1 MNENFKAIMDSIREL
16 KAAFSATAQS
26 FNEAVLEDGTQLSY
40 EGELVVGTAVFVVT
54 ETEQVP
60 APEGTHALGGEMA
73 GISIVVD
80 ANGIVTEV
88 IDTTASATNDLPV
101 TEETSSEFEA
111 ISADILPQVLEGV
124 TEVIAEKLGL
134 EMDLAYDVASAV
146 IARINEDSETAIPE
160 VMSAVD
166 VDAIVNAKLQSFS
179 AIFEGL
185 TEMIKTVA
193 SENES
198 LRSEVTELKGEFNTF
213 KAAPSNNVTETEK
226 FARVTST
233 LTTRQLFLKNNIN
246 K

>member
-16 KAAFSATAQS
+16 KAAFSATAQA

-40 EGELVVGTAVFVVT
+40 EGELIVGTAVFVVT
-54 ETEQVP
+54 DTEQVP

-101 TEETSSEFEA
+101 EEPAVDPAVTASA
-111 ISADILPQVLEGV
+111 MSAD
-124 TEVIAEKLGL
+124 EVE
-134 EMDLAYDVASAV
+134 S
-146 IARINEDSETAIPE
+146 
-160 VMSAVD
+160 
-166 VDAIVNAKLQSFS
+166 IVNAKLGAFS
-179 AIFEGL
+179 TIFEGL

-193 SENES
+193 TENDA
-198 LRSEVTELKGEFNTF
+198 LRTEVTELKGEFNTF

>member
-60 APEGTHALGGEMA
+60 APEGTHALAGEMA

-88 IDTTASATNDLPV
+88 IDTTASASNDLPV
-101 TEETSSEFEA
+101 EEPEVAPEITASA
-111 ISADILPQVLEGV
+111 MSAD
-124 TEVIAEKLGL
+124 EVE
-134 EMDLAYDVASAV
+134 S
-146 IARINEDSETAIPE
+146 
-160 VMSAVD
+160 
-166 VDAIVNAKLQSFS
+166 IVNAKLSSFS
-179 AIFEGL
+179 TIFEGL

-193 SENES
+193 TENDA
-198 LRSEVTELKGEFNTF
+198 LRTEVTELKGEFNTF
-213 KAAPSNNVTETEK
+213 KAAPSNSVTETEK

>member
-54 ETEQVP
+54 DTEQVP

-88 IDTTASATNDLPV
+88 IDTTADASNDLPV
-101 TEETSSEFEA
+101 VDPAMDPAVTASA
-111 ISADILPQVLEGV
+111 MSAD
-124 TEVIAEKLGL
+124 EVE
-134 EMDLAYDVASAV
+134 S
-146 IARINEDSETAIPE
+146 
-160 VMSAVD
+160 
-166 VDAIVNAKLQSFS
+166 IVNAKLGAFS
-179 AIFEGL
+179 TIFEGL

-193 SENES
+193 TENDA
-198 LRSEVTELKGEFNTF
+198 LRTEVTELKGEFNTF
-213 KAAPSNNVTETEK
+213 KAAPSNSVTETEK

>member
-1 MNENFKAIMDSIREL
+1 MNENLKAIMDSIREL
-16 KAAFSATAQS
+16 KAAFSATAQA

-40 EGELVVGTAVFVVT
+40 EGELIVGTAVFVVT
-54 ETEQVP
+54 DTEQVP

-101 TEETSSEFEA
+101 LDP
-111 ISADILPQVLEGV
+111 SADPAV
-124 TEVIAEKLGL
+124 T
-134 EMDLAYDVASAV
+134 ASA
-146 IARINEDSETAIPE
+146 
-160 VMSAVD
+160 MSADEVES
-166 VDAIVNAKLQSFS
+166 IVNAKLGAFS
-179 AIFEGL
+179 TIFEGL

-193 SENES
+193 TENDA

-213 KAAPSNNVTETEK
+213 KSAPSNNVTETEK

>member
-16 KAAFSATAQS
+16 KATFSAKAEA
-26 FNEAVLEDGTQLSY
+26 FNEAVLEDGTQISY

-60 APEGTHALGGEMA
+60 APEGTHALGGEDA
-73 GISIVVD
+73 GKSIVVD

-88 IDTTASATNDLPV
+88 IDTTADATNDLPV
-101 TEETSSEFEA
+101 VDPSEEPAVTASA
-111 ISADILPQVLEGV
+111 MSAD
-124 TEVIAEKLGL
+124 EVE
-134 EMDLAYDVASAV
+134 S
-146 IARINEDSETAIPE
+146 
-160 VMSAVD
+160 
-166 VDAIVNAKLQSFS
+166 IVNAKLSSFS

-193 SENES
+193 TENDA
-198 LRSEVTELKGEFNTF
+198 LRNEVTELKGEFNTF
-213 KAAPSNNVTETEK
+213 KSAPSNNVTESEK

-233 LTTRQLFLKNNIN
+233 LTARQIHLKNGLN

>member
-1 MNENFKAIMDSIREL
+1 MNEKFKAIMDSIREL
-16 KAAFSATAQS
+16 KAAFSATAQA

-88 IDTTASATNDLPV
+88 IDTTADASNDLPV
-101 TEETSSEFEA
+101 EEPAVAPEVTASA
-111 ISADILPQVLEGV
+111 MSAD
-124 TEVIAEKLGL
+124 EVE
-134 EMDLAYDVASAV
+134 S
-146 IARINEDSETAIPE
+146 
-160 VMSAVD
+160 
-166 VDAIVNAKLQSFS
+166 IVNAKLGAFS
-179 AIFEGL
+179 TIFEGL

-193 SENES
+193 TENDA
-198 LRSEVTELKGEFNTF
+198 LRTEVTELKGEFNTF
-213 KAAPSNNVTETEK
+213 KAAPSNSVTETEK

>member
-88 IDTTASATNDLPV
+88 IDTTADASNDLPV
-101 TEETSSEFEA
+101 EEPVLDPEVTASA
-111 ISADILPQVLEGV
+111 MSAD
-124 TEVIAEKLGL
+124 EVE
-134 EMDLAYDVASAV
+134 S
-146 IARINEDSETAIPE
+146 
-160 VMSAVD
+160 
-166 VDAIVNAKLQSFS
+166 IVNAKLGAFS
-179 AIFEGL
+179 TIFEGL
-185 TEMIKTVA
+185 TEMIKNVA
-193 SENES
+193 TENDA
-198 LRSEVTELKGEFNTF
+198 LRTEVTELKGEFNTF
-213 KAAPSNNVTETEK
+213 KAAPSNSVTETEK

>member
-1 MNENFKAIMDSIREL
+1 MNENFKAIMDSIRDL
-16 KAAFSATAQS
+16 KATFSAKAEA
-26 FNEAVLEDGTQLSY
+26 FNEATLEDGTMISY
-40 EGELVVGTAVFVVT
+40 EGDLVVGTAVFVVT

-88 IDTTASATNDLPV
+88 IDTTASASNDLPV
-101 TEETSSEFEA
+101 E
-111 ISADILPQVLEGV
+111 
-124 TEVIAEKLGL
+124 
-134 EMDLAYDVASAV
+134 ASAEE
-146 IARINEDSETAIPE
+146 ATTEQA
-160 VMSAVD
+160 MSAED
-166 VDAIVNAKLQSFS
+166 VDAIVNAKLESFS

-185 TEMIKTVA
+185 TEMIKTIA

-198 LRSEVTELKGEFNTF
+198 LRTEVSGLKGEFETF
-213 KAAPSNNVTETEK
+213 KSAPSNNVTEGEK

-233 LTTRQLFLKNNIN
+233 LTARQLHLRNSLN

>member
-60 APEGTHALGGEMA
+60 APEGTHALAGEMA

-88 IDTTASATNDLPV
+88 IDTTASASNDLPV
-101 TEETSSEFEA
+101 EEPEVAPEVTASA
-111 ISADILPQVLEGV
+111 MSAD
-124 TEVIAEKLGL
+124 EVE
-134 EMDLAYDVASAV
+134 S
-146 IARINEDSETAIPE
+146 
-160 VMSAVD
+160 
-166 VDAIVNAKLQSFS
+166 IVNAKLGAFS
-179 AIFEGL
+179 TIFEGL

-193 SENES
+193 TENDA
-198 LRSEVTELKGEFNTF
+198 LRTEVTELKGEFNTF
-213 KAAPSNNVTETEK
+213 KAAPSNSVTETEK

>member
-1 MNENFKAIMDSIREL
+1 MNENFKAIMDSIRDL
-16 KAAFSATAQS
+16 KATFSAKAEA
-26 FNEAVLEDGTQLSY
+26 FNEATLEDGTMISY

-88 IDTTASATNDLPV
+88 IDTTASASNDLPV
-101 TEETSSEFEA
+101 E
-111 ISADILPQVLEGV
+111 
-124 TEVIAEKLGL
+124 
-134 EMDLAYDVASAV
+134 ASAEE
-146 IARINEDSETAIPE
+146 ATTEQA
-160 VMSAVD
+160 MSAED
-166 VDAIVNAKLQSFS
+166 VEGIVNAKLESFS

-185 TEMIKTVA
+185 TDMIKTIA

-198 LRSEVTELKGEFNTF
+198 LRTEVSGLKGEFETF
-213 KAAPSNNVTETEK
+213 KSAPSNSVTETEK

-233 LTTRQLFLKNNIN
+233 LTSRQIHLRNNLN

>member
-1 MNENFKAIMDSIREL
+1 MNENLKAILDSIRDL
-16 KAAFSATAQS
+16 KATFSASAQA
-26 FNEAVLEDGTQLSY
+26 FNEAVLEDGTQISY

-88 IDTTASATNDLPV
+88 IDTTASASNDLPV
-101 TEETSSEFEA
+101 AEETSSEFEA
-111 ISADILPQVLEGV
+111 ISADILPQVLEDV

-134 EMDLAYDVASAV
+134 EMGVAYDVATAV
-146 IARINEDSETAIPE
+146 IAKINEDSAVEVAQSMSSEDVETIVNGKLEAF
-160 VMSAVD
+160 SAV
-166 VDAIVNAKLQSFS
+166 
-179 AIFEGL
+179 FEGMA
-185 TEMIKTVA
+185 EMIKTIS
-193 SENES
+193 SENET
-198 LRSEVTELKGEFNTF
+198 LRNEVSGLKGEFETF

-226 FARVTST
+226 FSRVTST
-233 LTTRQLFLKNNIN
+233 LTARQIHLRNNLN

>member
-88 IDTTASATNDLPV
+88 IDTTADASNDLPV
-101 TEETSSEFEA
+101 EEPAVAPEVTASA
-111 ISADILPQVLEGV
+111 MSAD
-124 TEVIAEKLGL
+124 EVE
-134 EMDLAYDVASAV
+134 S
-146 IARINEDSETAIPE
+146 
-160 VMSAVD
+160 
-166 VDAIVNAKLQSFS
+166 IVNAKLGAFS
-179 AIFEGL
+179 TIFEGL

-193 SENES
+193 TENES
-198 LRSEVTELKGEFNTF
+198 LRTEVTELKGEFNTF
-213 KAAPSNNVTETEK
+213 KAAPSNSVTETEK

>member
-16 KAAFSATAQS
+16 KATFSAKAEA
-26 FNEAVLEDGTQLSY
+26 FNDAVLEDGTQISY

-60 APEGTHALGGEMA
+60 APEGTHALGGEDA
-73 GISIVVD
+73 GKSIVVD

-88 IDTTASATNDLPV
+88 IDTTADATNDLPV
-101 TEETSSEFEA
+101 EEPEMEPAVTASA
-111 ISADILPQVLEGV
+111 MSAD
-124 TEVIAEKLGL
+124 EVE
-134 EMDLAYDVASAV
+134 S
-146 IARINEDSETAIPE
+146 
-160 VMSAVD
+160 
-166 VDAIVNAKLQSFS
+166 IVNAKLSSFS

-193 SENES
+193 TENDA
-198 LRSEVTELKGEFNTF
+198 LRNEVTELKGEFNTF
-213 KAAPSNNVTETEK
+213 KSAPSNNVTESEK

-233 LTTRQLFLKNNIN
+233 LTARQLHLKNGLN

>member
-1 MNENFKAIMDSIREL
+1 MNENFKAIMDSIRDL
-16 KAAFSATAQS
+16 KATFSAKAEA
-26 FNEAVLEDGTQLSY
+26 FNEATLEDGTMISY

-88 IDTTASATNDLPV
+88 IDTTASASNDLPV
-101 TEETSSEFEA
+101 E
-111 ISADILPQVLEGV
+111 
-124 TEVIAEKLGL
+124 
-134 EMDLAYDVASAV
+134 ASAEE
-146 IARINEDSETAIPE
+146 ATTEQA
-160 VMSAVD
+160 MSAED
-166 VDAIVNAKLQSFS
+166 VDAIVNAKLESFS

-185 TEMIKTVA
+185 TEMIKTIA

-198 LRSEVTELKGEFNTF
+198 LRTEVSGLKGEFETF
-213 KAAPSNNVTETEK
+213 KSAPSNNVTETEK

-233 LTTRQLFLKNNIN
+233 LTARQIHLRNNLN

>member
-16 KAAFSATAQS
+16 KATFSAKAEA
-26 FNEAVLEDGTQLSY
+26 FNEAVLEDGTQISY

-60 APEGTHALGGEMA
+60 APEGTHALGGEDA
-73 GISIVVD
+73 GKSIVVD

-88 IDTTASATNDLPV
+88 IDTTADATNDLPV
-101 TEETSSEFEA
+101 EDPSEEPAVTASA
-111 ISADILPQVLEGV
+111 MSAD
-124 TEVIAEKLGL
+124 EVE
-134 EMDLAYDVASAV
+134 S
-146 IARINEDSETAIPE
+146 
-160 VMSAVD
+160 
-166 VDAIVNAKLQSFS
+166 IVNAKLSSFS

-193 SENES
+193 TENDA
-198 LRSEVTELKGEFNTF
+198 LRNEVTELKGEFNTF
-213 KAAPSNNVTETEK
+213 KSAPSNNVTESEK

-233 LTTRQLFLKNNIN
+233 LTARQLHLKNGLN